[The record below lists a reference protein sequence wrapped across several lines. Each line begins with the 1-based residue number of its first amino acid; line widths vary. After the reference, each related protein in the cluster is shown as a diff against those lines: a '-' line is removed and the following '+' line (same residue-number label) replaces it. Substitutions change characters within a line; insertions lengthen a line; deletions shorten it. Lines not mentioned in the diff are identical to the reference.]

1 MKQINSDQIVDN
13 GIPDNT
19 VKPIPRD
26 LAEVKNSSAN
36 KSGLGFVNAGA
47 SNTSDGGPLPVQDGS
62 TNPISMPPPDTP
74 AFIGVKSQSV
84 KIKDDGTYAIDI
96 VIEVEDIR
104 NVSDYEVRISKS
116 AGSV

>member
-26 LAEVKNSSAN
+26 LADVKNSSSN
-36 KSGLGFVNAGA
+36 KSGLGFI
-47 SNTSDGGPLPVQDGS
+47 NTGIPTINDGGPLPVQDGS
-62 TNPISMPPPDTP
+62 INPISMPPPDTP
-74 AFIGVKSQSV
+74 ALIGVKSQTV
-84 KIKDDGTYAIDI
+84 KIKDDGTYAVDLI
-96 VIEVEDIR
+96 IEVEDIR

-116 AGSV
+116 AGSI

>member
-1 MKQINSDQIVDN
+1 MKQINSDQIIDN

-26 LAEVKNSSAN
+26 LADVKATSSG
-36 KSGLGFVNAGA
+36 KSGLGFT
-47 SNTSDGGPLPVQDGS
+47 NTSEPRIAEGGSRTAPTSPTTQK
-62 TNPISMPPPDTP
+62 IIPDTP
-74 AFIGVKSQSV
+74 SFIGVVTQNV
-84 KIKDDGTYAIDI
+84 KIKDDGTYAVDI
-96 VIEVEDIR
+96 IIEVEDIL

>member
-13 GIPDNT
+13 GIPENT

-26 LAEVKNSSAN
+26 LADVKTSSG
-36 KSGLGFVNAGA
+36 KSGLGFT
-47 SNTSDGGPLPVQDGS
+47 NTGTPTVSDGGPLTSPGSPTDPVS
-62 TNPISMPPPDTP
+62 TPIPDTP
-74 AFIGVKSQSV
+74 SLLGVKSQNV
-84 KIKDDGTYAIDI
+84 KIKDDGTYVVDV

-116 AGSV
+116 AGSI

>member
-1 MKQINSDQIVDN
+1 MNQINSNQIVDN

-26 LAEVKNSSAN
+26 LADMKTASSN
-36 KSGLGFVNAGA
+36 KSGLGLINTGAPTVN
-47 SNTSDGGPLPVQDGS
+47 DGGPFTSPGTATD
-62 TNPISMPPPDTP
+62 PISMPIPTTP
-74 AFIGVKSQSV
+74 ALIGIKSQV
-84 KIKDDGTYAIDI
+84 IKIKDDGTYAVD
-96 VIEVEDIR
+96 VILEVEDVR